1 MQLPHDDAILLSFIN
16 MKLRSF
22 YSSPGE
28 LCDDLEISR
37 EELDERLSRAGYRY
51 DEKTN
56 QYR

>member
-1 MQLPHDDAILLSFIN
+1 MQLPHDDAILLGFIN

-22 YSSPGE
+22 YSSPDE

>member
-22 YSSPGE
+22 YSSPDE

-37 EELDERLSRAGYRY
+37 EELDERLSRAGYCY